1 MISGLLKLMPRLS
14 FTGYETDFEIPFE
27 THFSRDDG
35 PASRKVQRLRFDL
48 GSFLPPVMN
57 WRGTEDTSTGLAH

>member
-14 FTGYETDFEIPFE
+14 FAGYETDFEVPFE

-35 PASRKVQRLRFDL
+35 LASRKVQRARFHF
-48 GSFLPPVMN
+48 GTFLLPVMN
-57 WRGTEDTSTGLAH
+57 WRDIEDTSTRLAH